1 MQETKSSEFLFM
13 YAAFLRIGLNVW
25 ERWDWVYKST
35 KLCE

>member
-1 MQETKSSEFLFM
+1 M